1 MTNIEDI
8 KSIDF
13 SKVESR
19 VVIPRDIFD
28 MPREKG
34 KSDIKPC
41 LTLEAFEPYIDEDI
55 QGDDVYVPG
64 ITEHIHLVQTGID
77 ECKKLLHPTVPEIQ
91 KITDQKKIPV
101 QDSSRGA
108 RTE

>member
-13 SKVESR
+13 RKVASR

-34 KSDIKPC
+34 KSDIKPW
-41 LTLEAFEPYIDEDI
+41 LTHEAFEPYIDEDI
-55 QGDDVYVPG
+55 QGDDVSVPG
-64 ITEHIHLVQTGID
+64 QV
-77 ECKKLLHPTVPEIQ
+77 Q
-91 KITDQKKIPV
+91 KITDQKKLPV
-101 QDSSRGA
+101 QDTSRGA
-108 RTE
+108 RSE

>member
-13 SKVESR
+13 SKVASR

-41 LTLEAFEPYIDEDI
+41 LTLEAFEPYIDEDLN
-55 QGDDVYVPG
+55 GDDG
-64 ITEHIHLVQTGID
+64 SIIKAT
-77 ECKKLLHPTVPEIQ
+77 
-91 KITDQKKIPV
+91 KITSQSLSIKK
-101 QDSSRGA
+101 DTSRGA
-108 RTE
+108 REN

>member
-13 SKVESR
+13 SKVASR

-55 QGDDVYVPG
+55 QDDMYVPG
-64 ITEHIHLVQTGID
+64 ITEHIHRVQIVID
-77 ECKKLLHPTVPEIQ
+77 ESKKLLHPTVPKIQ
-91 KITDQKKIPV
+91 KITDQKKLPT
-101 QDSSRGA
+101 QDTSRGA
-108 RTE
+108 REE